1 MRKKLPKSQKRDQI
15 IGIKVTEETKTQLK
29 FIANRECTSMS
40 TTIDKI
46 LQEYID
52 TYIWGFMTNPP
63 GLWITIIFFIA
74 IIIFILKWI
83 FRR

>member
-29 FIANRECTSMS
+29 FIADRECTSMS
-40 TTIDKI
+40 TTINKM

-52 TYIWGFMTNPP
+52 TYFS
-63 GLWITIIFFIA
+63 IA
-74 IIIFILKWI
+74 KIDKTKINL
-83 FRR
+83 